1 MIDDALELAKDSM
14 QKAVDRLQKDLG
26 RIRTGRANPAML
38 DDLKVENYGSVVPV
52 NQVATVSA
60 ADARLLVVKP
70 WDRNMVAVIER
81 AIINSPLGLNPS
93 SDGVVVRVPI
103 PALTQERREQLVK
116 EAKDAAEQARISV
129 RHARRDANE
138 TLKQGEKDKEISEDD
153 LKRGLDSIQKQTDG
167 YVSKIDEIVDA
178 KERTIIDG

>member
-1 MIDDALELAKDSM
+1 MIDDALELAKDAM
-14 QKAVDRLQKDLG
+14 QKALDRLQRDLG

-38 DDLKVENYGSVVPV
+38 DELKVENYGSVVPV

-81 AIINSPLGLNPS
+81 AIINSSLGLNPS

-129 RHARRDANE
+129 RHARRDTND
-138 TLKQGEKDKEISEDD
+138 TLKKAEKDKELSEDD
-153 LKRGLDSIQKQTDG
+153 LKKGLDSSQKQTDG
-167 YVSKIDEIVDA
+167 FIAKIDEIIEA
-178 KERTIIDG
+178 KERSILDG